1 VWFAQHPTT
10 RIARPDQVTVLVGYA
25 LLTNRV
31 PAVPT
36 VLVDLAAVHG
46 VLRADQEEPS
56 AVLDGAKTGVCV
68 VN

>member
-1 VWFAQHPTT
+1 M
-10 RIARPDQVTVLVGYA
+10 RIAHPAQVTVLVGYA

-36 VLVDLAAVHG
+36 VRVDLAAVHG

-56 AVLDGAKTGVCV
+56 AVLDGDKTGVCL